1 MNLIENKDYEIIP
14 DKGDEQAWNVRVL
27 SGLYTETV
35 LKYGVVKFNGK
46 GKEKYMSFNF
56 DIIYT
61 PDTELTKES
70 VELQEFAGLML
81 EQIMARGI
89 EEGNVMTR
97 DTKENNAN

>member
-1 MNLIENKDYEIIP
+1 MNLVENKDYEIIP

-46 GKEKYMSFNF
+46 GKEKYMSFNY

-89 EEGNVMTR
+89 EEGNVITR
-97 DTKENNAN
+97 DIKENNAN

>member
-1 MNLIENKDYEIIP
+1 MNLVENKDYEIIP

-81 EQIMARGI
+81 EQIMAKGI

-97 DTKENNAN
+97 DVKDNNAN